1 MEVHYRKLQGKVL
14 DLENFCKGIITKT
27 EEGKK
32 NSEMGSDMQ
41 RAREILVAQDIF
53 KIILTYS
60 RLQK

>member
-1 MEVHYRKLQGKVL
+1 ML